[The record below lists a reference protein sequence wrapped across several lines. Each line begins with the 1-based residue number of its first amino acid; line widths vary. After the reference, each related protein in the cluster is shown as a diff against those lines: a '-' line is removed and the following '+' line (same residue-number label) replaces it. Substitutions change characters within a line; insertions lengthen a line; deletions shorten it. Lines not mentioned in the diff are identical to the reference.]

1 MTMTV
6 IIVVMVMVMVMS
18 VGAAARGII
27 QVNIFIFMDM
37 SWDNRLRLR
46 RGSLA
51 GTARG
56 EAVAGDDAATD
67 ALGGLEIGAEALK
80 GEPEMAAA
88 GDRSM
93 LPVVSMLM
101 NMFVYSR

>member
-1 MTMTV
+1 MS
-6 IIVVMVMVMVMS
+6 IIIMVMVMVVVVVMS
-18 VGAAARGII
+18 GAARGII
-27 QVNIFIFMDM
+27 QVNILVFMDM
-37 SWDNRLRLR
+37 FMIRDRVR

-51 GTARG
+51 STARS

-88 GDRSM
+88 GDCSM

-101 NMFVYSR
+101 DMFVYRC